1 MLSPTTKKRAAQ
13 LGVAAT
19 SLAILSTGVALACH
33 PQGTI
38 TKGVQN
44 VTTGSQLMAADTTT
58 SAVVAHPGDTLVYK
72 ITVGNKAA
80 GSQDQLI
87 KTLVTDQL
95 PADLQL
101 VKEDSLD
108 LGTVAMGQTK
118 SATVTVKVTAN
129 TNTTIKNQACFTGDS
144 VDHKVP
150 QQGCDVA
157 YVKVEV
163 PAATP
168 TPTPKPTPVATP
180 TPTPGAGQVLGT
192 TAPTTLPDTGAAG
205 VLGTAVGL
213 GSMATAAVAY
223 IRSRKQGR

>member
-1 MLSPTTKKRAAQ
+1 M
-13 LGVAAT
+13 
-19 SLAILSTGVALACH
+19 
-33 PQGTI
+33 
-38 TKGVQN
+38 
-44 VTTGSQLMAADTTT
+44 
-58 SAVVAHPGDTLVYK
+58 YK
-72 ITVGNKAA
+72 ITVSNKAA

-87 KTLVTDQL
+87 KALVTDQL
-95 PADLQL
+95 PAGLQL

-118 SATVTVKVTAN
+118 STTITVKVTAN
-129 TNTTIKNQACFTGDS
+129 SNMTIKNQACFTGDS

-168 TPTPKPTPVATP
+168 TPTPKPTATPVATP

-205 VLGTAVGL
+205 VLGATVGL

-223 IRSRKQGR
+223 VRSRKRNQ